1 MSNQHYPP
9 AYLRYLKAR
18 LLNLGRP
25 SFWVTAILL
34 SVFGLVGWE
43 YLSDPEILTQKPNP
57 AVDVSKVGESSL
69 STEDRAAIADVDN
82 FPALTQDL
90 GRVTVVAPLILPEE
104 NRNNQNN
111 QNLFDD
117 VIGKKPA
124 VSNVSQSDANREI
137 FDTKS
142 TLTEN
147 NPFVVQADNLLRS
160 GYSHSP
166 LSGAKSFTNS
176 AKEIDTNTSANSSG
190 LALANQAKIN
200 RDSVNIS
207 PLADA
212 INKSQYQNNSNF
224 PVSQTVNIMG
234 SNLEAG
240 VKLTNQNST
249 NQTNIMGN
257 AAYNAVNNE
266 AQLPSPNSLPIQT
279 LPNNNNLNPGTIYN
293 QPTATN
299 LSQNSYANFNNS
311 QRLING
317 TPTTTAV
324 TPAVTSA
331 ASNNISPYSPPS
343 SIPGVVNTA
352 NPIMYGN
359 YGVQQPTQLPQS
371 RISLPRPTPG
381 PYGGVQINGYTY
393 P

>member
-18 LLNLGRP
+18 LLNLGKP

-43 YLSDPEILTQKPNP
+43 YLSDPEMLTQKPNP
-57 AVDVSKVGESSL
+57 VADVSKVGESSL
-69 STEDRAAIADVDN
+69 STEDRDAIADVDN

-90 GRVTVVAPLILPEE
+90 GRVTVVPPLILPEE
-104 NRNNQNN
+104 NRKNQNN

-117 VIGKKPA
+117 VVSQKPA
-124 VSNVSQSDANREI
+124 VSNVSQSDATREI

-142 TLTEN
+142 TLIEN

-166 LSGAKSFTNS
+166 LSGAKSLTNS
-176 AKEIDTNTSANSSG
+176 SEEIGVNISANNSG
-190 LALANQAKIN
+190 LLLEPQAKIN
-200 RDSVNIS
+200 RDSVNIN

-212 INKSQYQNNSNF
+212 INKSQNQNNLNLNF
-224 PVSQTVNIMG
+224 PVSQPINIMG
-234 SNLEAG
+234 SNSEAS
-240 VKLTNQNST
+240 VKLINPNS
-249 NQTNIMGN
+249 NSQTNIMGN
-257 AAYNAVNNE
+257 AAYNAVNNG
-266 AQLPSPNSLPIQT
+266 AKLPSTNSLPIQT
-279 LPNNNNLNPGTIYN
+279 LPNNNNFNPGRIYN

-299 LSQNSYANFNNS
+299 FNNS
-311 QRLING
+311 QPLVNV

-331 ASNNISPYSPPS
+331 TSNNISPYSPPS
-343 SIPGVVNTA
+343 SIPGVVNNS
-352 NPIMYGN
+352 NPMLYGN